1 MMLEEVAQLVKKV
14 LPKGRHQGIK
24 TYILPRVL
32 SLDELCAAEPWSRF
46 VLADEVTHRLWVAF
60 IDEDPGK
67 PWDHRSRVILVDDE
81 IAEVLMDLSMHFRPS
96 FLADMRPLV

>member
-1 MMLEEVAQLVKKV
+1 MTLEEVAQLVKKA

-32 SLDELCAAEPWSRF
+32 SLDELCTAEPWSRF

-67 PWDHRSRVILVDDE
+67 PWDHRSRMILVDDE

-96 FLADMRPLV
+96 FLADMHPLV